1 MKLVYLILAIFI
13 VMITGYMF
21 LNDFNFDNTSFSN
34 YLITTLV
41 ILLTSCLAVGGIVWL
56 LLSFK
61 RKNHY
66 KGIMTIRQYYDYKSA
81 R

>member
-1 MKLVYLILAIFI
+1 MKLIYLMLSIFI
-13 VMITGYMF
+13 LMLGGYML

-41 ILLTSCLAVGGIVWL
+41 ILLTSCITVGGIVWL
-56 LLSFK
+56 VSAK
-61 RKNHY
+61 KKNHY
-66 KGIMTIRQYYDYKSA
+66 KDMMTIRQYYDYKSA

>member
-1 MKLVYLILAIFI
+1 MKFLYITLAVLILLVA
-13 VMITGYMF
+13 GYMIIY
-21 LNDFNFDNTSFSN
+21 DFNFDNISFSN
-34 YLITTLV
+34 YLISALV
-41 ILLTSCLAVGGIVWL
+41 ILLTSCITVGGIAWL
-56 LLSFK
+56 LAAK